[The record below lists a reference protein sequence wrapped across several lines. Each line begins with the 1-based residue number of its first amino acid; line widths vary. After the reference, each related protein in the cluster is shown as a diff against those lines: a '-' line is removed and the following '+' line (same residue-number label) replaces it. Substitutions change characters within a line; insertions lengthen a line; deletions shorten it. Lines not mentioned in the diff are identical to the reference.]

1 MELMTANEKLN
12 GLETS
17 CEFLAEKCDALMTIL
32 KKHNKLSDERIDSVI
47 ADVNRARNEVRMK
60 IRFAWNFV
68 IFRRKVAKSAE
79 KHEIRLHS
87 FCTVLY
93 DNQLHL
99 DASKQYGWCDTLQL
113 LLTITHSVGN

>member
-1 MELMTANEKLN
+1 METRIAKACKEGDIISLAIELLKMELMTANEKLN

-60 IRFAWNFV
+60 IRFA
-68 IFRRKVAKSAE
+68 
-79 KHEIRLHS
+79 
-87 FCTVLY
+87 
-93 DNQLHL
+93 
-99 DASKQYGWCDTLQL
+99 
-113 LLTITHSVGN
+113 